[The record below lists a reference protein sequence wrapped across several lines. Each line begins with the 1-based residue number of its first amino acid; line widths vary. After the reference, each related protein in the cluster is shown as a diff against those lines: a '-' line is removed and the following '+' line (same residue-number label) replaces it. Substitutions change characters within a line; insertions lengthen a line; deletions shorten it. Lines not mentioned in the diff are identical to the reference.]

1 MVPWSLHPPLVH
13 NSPIRHGPMVLT
25 MVDTDPVHPPW
36 MVDMEKNNL
45 KWMKHGANA
54 HFRKPPYIHTYI
66 YTYTYIYI
74 YMYIY
79 ICIYVYMYSI
89 FIYIYSLI
97 PYTETWKPPFHWKPH
112 RAPRNWIHGHS
123 NHSPTRCRAYR
134 SRYVAF
140 IAGWWDFHHG

>member
-1 MVPWSLHPPLVH
+1 MVPWSLPWWIQIPCIH
-13 NSPIRHGPMVLT
+13 HGWLT
-25 MVDTDPVHPPW
+25 W
-36 MVDMEKNNL
+36 KKNNL

-89 FIYIYSLI
+89 FIYIFTNS
-97 PYTETWKPPFHWKPH
+97 
-112 RAPRNWIHGHS
+112 IHGNMETS
-123 NHSPTRCRAYR
+123 IPLETSPCTSELDSWPFEPLTDTLPGLQIKICGIY
-134 SRYVAF
+134 SWLVGF
-140 IAGWWDFHHG
+140 SPWLI